1 MNQAWIVGLALSLAL
16 GMSAGAVDVKQKD
29 TTKVLKPKTKQTPAK
44 KPVTPPAQ
52 PPKSVG
58 QPAGKG
64 GKVQPTQKKYDDFI
78 DNNHNGIDDRKENL
92 VKKEDK

>member
-1 MNQAWIVGLALSLAL
+1 MKQIWILSLAGLLTL
-16 GMSAGAVDVKQKD
+16 GLTVGAVDVKEKD
-29 TTKVLKPKTKQTPAK
+29 STKTQTTKTVPPPAK

-52 PPKSVG
+52 STKTG
-58 QPAGKG
+58 KQPAKSGS
-64 GKVQPTQKKYDDFI
+64 VQPTQKKYDDFI